1 MFALPDHSAEFQA
14 FARRTPLREL
24 VAENKLDWSFAAKA
38 IMLCGATAL
47 FAAAAGLWAFPAS
60 DDAVRLIK
68 LGASLGFAGAG
79 LVLLLAVLG
88 RRDFQRVEIDP
99 KRQEIRSYERD
110 AGGRVYLT
118 GRFHFRDM
126 SEISLRN
133 GTFTANAFD
142 GRYSVTAPVRSR
154 RQARAIRSALARG

>member
-1 MFALPDHSAEFQA
+1 MFALPDHSDEFQT

-24 VAENKLDWSFAAKA
+24 VAENKLDWSFAGKA
-38 IMLCGATAL
+38 AMLCGATAL
-47 FAAAAGLWAFPAS
+47 IAAAAGLWAFPAS

-79 LVLLLAVLG
+79 LVMLLAVLG
-88 RRDFQRVEIDP
+88 RRAFSRIEIDP
-99 KRQEIRSYERD
+99 RRREIRAYERD

-133 GTFTANAFD
+133 GTFIARAFD
-142 GRYSVTAPVRSR
+142 GRYAVTAPVRSR
-154 RQARAIRSALARG
+154 RQARAIRAALAKG